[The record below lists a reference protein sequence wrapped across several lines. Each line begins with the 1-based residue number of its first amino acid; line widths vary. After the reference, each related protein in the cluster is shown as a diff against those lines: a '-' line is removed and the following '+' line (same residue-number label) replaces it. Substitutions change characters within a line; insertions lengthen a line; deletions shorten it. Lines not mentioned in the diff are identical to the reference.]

1 MPQEPAGE
9 LLRLQAS
16 GSKDQNR
23 RAASHSCSTWPADAH
38 PWLVSNRCTHSS
50 GPPQSPGHCP
60 SALVPV
66 APTRDIWGGGA
77 MTQQLGVRSVQSEE
91 SSTPKRAETGPLV
104 PTTGGSAFT
113 TSKRPHFTLRVWLH
127 EPTDPLRCPGL
138 LRQSQS

>member
-1 MPQEPAGE
+1 M
-9 LLRLQAS
+9 
-16 GSKDQNR
+16 
-23 RAASHSCSTWPADAH
+23 
-38 PWLVSNRCTHSS
+38 
-50 GPPQSPGHCP
+50 
-60 SALVPV
+60 
-66 APTRDIWGGGA
+66 TR
-77 MTQQLGVRSVQSEE
+77 QLGVRSVQSEE